1 MSQMQVEPKP
11 ISRYRHARKSPQ
23 PFPVSP
29 IPTLPHGVTVLT
41 VTPIDEFCWF
51 FEPYLSGLTT
61 TLCNWCL
68 TQFKSP
74 GRTCRAPEPQP
85 TLVFCSG
92 RLVRSGGLPG
102 GGSIAASLWFPSHLS
117 RLPLLSL
124 FVGPFP
130 PPLAPSLPGL
140 LSVWLDQ
147 SFQMSQ
153 LQPTDGFY
161 LAHMEFFSLYL
172 N

>member
-130 PPLAPSLPGL
+130 PPLPL
-140 LSVWLDQ
+140 LCQGCSA
-147 SFQMSQ
+147 S
-153 LQPTDGFY
+153 G
-161 LAHMEFFSLYL
+161 
-172 N
+172 